1 MKKTKQN
8 LPRLL
13 LAAAMALPL
22 GAYAAE
28 DAPPMPG
35 FGPGGPGGP
44 GGSDGLSAPGGL
56 GGPGG
61 PGGTAGPGAAGPGA
75 PGIQAPMMDGE
86 GMPPRPGFD
95 GPRGRFD
102 GPGRVG
108 PGAFGHSAGF
118 LRGIE
123 LSEAQE
129 DKIFTILHGQAPYLR
144 EQHKAEE
151 KAMRGLHELRDA
163 AKFDDGA
170 ASRLAQAAAQARANI
185 VLAEIRIHQKV
196 LAVLTPEQRK
206 ALDERK
212 PRSGGI

>member
-22 GAYAAE
+22 AAYAAE

-35 FGPGGPGGP
+35 FGPGGTGGP
-44 GGSDGLSAPGGL
+44 GGA
-56 GGPGG
+56 
-61 PGGTAGPGAAGPGA
+61 AGPGVGGPGA
-75 PGIQAPMMDGE
+75 PGIQAPMMDGA
-86 GMPPRPGFD
+86 GMPPPPGVG
-95 GPRGRFD
+95 GPRGRRHEGPRME
-102 GPGRVG
+102 GPGE
-108 PGAFGHSAGF
+108 FGHGAGF

-129 DKIFTILHGQAPYLR
+129 DRIFIILHGQAPYLR

-151 KAMRGLHELRDA
+151 KAMRSLHELRDA
-163 AKFDDGA
+163 AKFDDAA
-170 ASRLAQAAAQARANI
+170 ASRLAQAVAQAHANI
-185 VLAEIRIHQKV
+185 MLAQIRTHQKV

-212 PRSGGI
+212 PRSGGMQ

>member
-8 LPRLL
+8 LPQLL

-22 GAYAAE
+22 AAYAAE

-35 FGPGGPGGP
+35 FGPG
-44 GGSDGLSAPGGL
+44 
-56 GGPGG
+56 
-61 PGGTAGPGAAGPGA
+61 A
-75 PGIQAPMMDGE
+75 PGIQAPMMDGP
-86 GMPPRPGFD
+86 GMPAPPGFD
-95 GPRGRFD
+95 GPRSGRFD
-102 GPGRVG
+102 GPGREG
-108 PGAFGHSAGF
+108 PGSFGHGGF

-123 LSEAQE
+123 LTEAQE

-163 AKFDDGA
+163 ARFDDA
-170 ASRLAQAAAQARANI
+170 AAIKLAQTAAQAHANI
-185 VLAEIRIHQKV
+185 TLAEIRTHQKV

-212 PRSGGI
+212 PRSGGLK